1 MMMNRKWQ
9 GWFLVVFLLVPAV
22 AYAEATDF
30 FARFRPYL
38 SLQEQYSSN
47 IRLTPR
53 DAREDYITTASPGIS
68 FSAGE
73 KKDPRFGADLDYR
86 LGLVGYARNPD
97 LNYVAHYG
105 TVNAFYSF
113 TPHWTVRLREYFQQ
127 SQDPREQQ
135 YTPGSATDQ
144 YYLGTQ
150 RDRSTYYRNVFEP
163 SMTYQ
168 YGKEDRVDFAY
179 RNMIYHNS
187 NPSIPESREN
197 FFNPRLTHWFDI
209 RNGVVL
215 DYGLTFAQFQQV
227 PGFTGNM
234 VKGRYIYRTDPRTSY
249 FAETSYL
256 RRDFES
262 PGVSYDV
269 YTPSVG
275 VEHAFSPTL
284 SMRLQAGYFWQTP
297 AQGSGTSGFS
307 YDAGLT
313 QRDVRTTYAL
323 VFQGGYREDYFT
335 AENLGFTKYHRM
347 VGTISHRLME
357 RVQAGING
365 SLEWMELGTGRR
377 DWIWSGGGTLS
388 YSPLRWLTAYLDL
401 VRREDQSNLDNFG
414 YRETRATVRLTVTSY

>member
-1 MMMNRKWQ
+1 VYN
-9 GWFLVVFLLVPAV
+9 
-22 AYAEATDF
+22 
-30 FARFRPYL
+30 
-38 SLQEQYSSN
+38 
-47 IRLTPR
+47 
-53 DAREDYITTASPGIS
+53 
-68 FSAGE
+68 
-73 KKDPRFGADLDYR
+73 
-86 LGLVGYARNPD
+86 
-97 LNYVAHYG
+97 
-105 TVNAFYSF
+105 
-113 TPHWTVRLREYFQQ
+113 
-127 SQDPREQQ
+127 
-135 YTPGSATDQ
+135 PGSPTDQ

-150 RDRSTYYRNVFEP
+150 RDRSTYYRNIFEP
-163 SMTYQ
+163 SMSYQ
-168 YGKEDRVDFAY
+168 YGKEDRVDFNY

-187 NPSIPESREN
+187 NPNIPESREN

-249 FAETSYL
+249 FADYSYL

-262 PGVSYDV
+262 PGVSYEV
-269 YTPSVG
+269 HTPSVG
-275 VEHAFSPTL
+275 LEHAFSPTL
-284 SMRLQAGYFWQTP
+284 SVKLQAGYFWQTP
-297 AQGSGTSGFS
+297 AQGTGTSGFS

-313 QRDVRTTYAL
+313 QREERTTYAL

-365 SLEWMELGTGRR
+365 SLEWMELVTGRR

-414 YRETRATVRLTVTSY
+414 YRETRAIVRLTVTSY